1 MKPLSEHLRES
12 IEEEIA
18 TGRLPPGYRLE
29 EAELARRFGVSRTP
43 IREALRSLLGEGLVE
58 NRPRRGSVIAQL
70 TPQRV
75 FEMFEV
81 MSELEAM
88 CVRLA
93 ARRMSDEDLRA
104 IEAAHSAC
112 SDAETRRD
120 LDAYFH
126 ANERFHFALYAAS
139 HNAFLFEQALS
150 VQRKLRPYRRLQ
162 LRARNRL
169 QRSLAEHQTIL
180 GALAAGDVDLA
191 IQSVRN
197 HVMVQGERFADLIAT
212 LDQMAVQVPELDHAS
227 A

>member
-1 MKPLSEHLRES
+1 MKPLSEHLHRS

-18 TGRLPPGYRLE
+18 TGRLPPGYRLD
-29 EAELARRFGVSRTP
+29 EAELARRFGVSPTP
-43 IREALRSLLGEGLVE
+43 IREALRSLLGKGLVE
-58 NRPRRGSVIAQL
+58 NRPRRGSVVAQL

-81 MSELEAM
+81 MSKLEAL

-93 ARRMSDEDLRA
+93 ARRMSNEDLHA

-120 LDAYFH
+120 FDAYFH
-126 ANERFHFALYAAS
+126 FNERFHFALYAAS
-139 HNAFLFEQALS
+139 HSAFLFEQALS

-162 LRARNRL
+162 LRARIRL
-169 QRSLAEHQTIL
+169 QQSLAEHQTIL

-191 IQSVRN
+191 VQSVRN
-197 HVMVQGERFADLIAT
+197 HVMVQGERFADLIASV
-212 LDQMAVQVPELDHAS
+212 DQMAAHVPEFDPVTA
-227 A
+227 